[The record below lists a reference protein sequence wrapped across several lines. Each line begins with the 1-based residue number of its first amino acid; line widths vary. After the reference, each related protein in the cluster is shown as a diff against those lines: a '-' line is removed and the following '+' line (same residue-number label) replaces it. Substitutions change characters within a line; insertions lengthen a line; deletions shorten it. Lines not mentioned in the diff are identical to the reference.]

1 MMDAFICDAIRT
13 PIGRFGGALSSIR
26 ADDLAALS
34 IKELKERNTS
44 IDWSMVDEVIFG
56 CANQSG
62 EDNRNIA
69 RMSLLLAGLP
79 QTVPGITINR
89 LCASG
94 LEAVTYASRMI
105 KSNEAHLIIAG
116 GVESMSRA
124 PFVIPKSTTPFSR
137 NAEIYD
143 TTIGWR
149 FINPIMRQMYGV
161 DSMPET
167 AENVAERWNISRE
180 DQDKFAY
187 WSQKKAAEAISKGR
201 FDTEIFKVKIIQKK
215 EENFLDKDEHP
226 RSDTLLE
233 KLSTLPTPFRNNG
246 TVTAGNASGV
256 NDGSAALIIA
266 SEKAIK
272 EYNLIPKA
280 RILSSAATGVEP
292 SVMGIGPVSATK
304 KVLSLSN
311 INLANINIIE
321 GMPREHLSHAEIPPA
336 PIIRSERDI
345 ISAMLFL
352 LWSRFRSCVFYRSL
366 FGFGGGFSRFL
377 LFFY

>member
-1 MMDAFICDAIRT
+1 MNAFICDAIRT

-161 DSMPET
+161 ESMPET

-272 EYNLIPKA
+272 DLGDKADKSDVDSTNKAIEDLREAIKTDEIEKIKDQTMKLTEVAGKIAQQAYQEQAQAAGETTQGADGNENANPSNKDAVDAEFQEVEDSQDEPK
-280 RILSSAATGVEP
+280 EN
-292 SVMGIGPVSATK
+292 TK
-304 KVLSLSN
+304 
-311 INLANINIIE
+311 
-321 GMPREHLSHAEIPPA
+321 
-336 PIIRSERDI
+336 
-345 ISAMLFL
+345 
-352 LWSRFRSCVFYRSL
+352 
-366 FGFGGGFSRFL
+366 
-377 LFFY
+377 